1 MQQLHCNY
9 LSSDNNY
16 ILCKL
21 FLVLKKIPLLSLD
34 LQKVVLLLCM
44 EDGISGQE
52 IALSMQLLQFDQ
64 IGDSVFSEAFLGVYY
79 LGYRTSFVSGLST
92 LLQHSP
98 NFRSDGLERESSVR
112 CLAWEVS
119 HTYFQGNVQEAGFK
133 DSSMVEYDS
142 SMPS

>member
-9 LSSDNNY
+9 LSSDNTY
-16 ILCKL
+16 SLCKL

-92 LLQHSP
+92 LLQHSL
-98 NFRSDGLERESSVR
+98 NFRSDGLEREQSKMLQHEKFLILTFRGNTECTGSR
-112 CLAWEVS
+112 
-119 HTYFQGNVQEAGFK
+119 FQGTQAWQN
-133 DSSMVEYDS
+133 MT
-142 SMPS
+142 

>member
-98 NFRSDGLERESSVR
+98 NFRSDGLERESSKM
-112 CLAWEVS
+112 LSMGSFSYLLSGEM
-119 HTYFQGNVQEAGFK
+119 QNVQEAGFK
-133 DSSMVEYDS
+133 GLKHGRI
-142 SMPS
+142 